1 MFGCSYYLMQDSFFT
16 TSPLNGVQSA
26 DARYSLKKRQNMRSY
41 FSVFFYN
48 THIKTLTSQPLP

>member
-1 MFGCSYYLMQDSFFT
+1 MRQDSFFT

-41 FSVFFYN
+41 FAVFFYN